1 MFSKSSFRKV
11 PRQWNLHIKNLPENP
26 NQIFSPIQDTVWI
39 LSPPEPRNAEN
50 VRSPQDYPGMEE
62 QQLDLKGFS

>member
-1 MFSKSSFRKV
+1 M
-11 PRQWNLHIKNLPENP
+11 KNLPENP
-26 NQIFSPIQDTVWI
+26 NQIFSPIQGTVWI

-62 QQLDLKGFS
+62 QQLDLTGFSWH